1 MQKIKQH
8 SLTKRIRVTNVLT
21 KQETEFD
28 SMKAVESF
36 TGISVYMLH
45 KLTTNE
51 AIKTDEYIRS
61 PKTNVLYHIEFIFDY
76 VVSARSEFQ
85 DQEPISFTSVHKCCT
100 FFGISK
106 FTYYERAKISKVGIE
121 CPKPIVDKCDTKWYL
136 TFLKPIDGV
145 FHGNNGSN
153 RTNNN

>member
-1 MQKIKQH
+1 MQKIKEH
-8 SLTKRIRVTNVLT
+8 SLTKRIRVTNIVT
-21 KQETEFD
+21 KQVTEFD

-36 TGISVYMLH
+36 TGISLYILR
-45 KLTTNE
+45 KLSTNE

-61 PKTNVLYHIEFIFDY
+61 PKTNILYHIEFLFDY
-76 VVSARSEFQ
+76 IVSARSEFA

-106 FTYYERAKISKVGIE
+106 PTYYDRAKMSRVGIE
-121 CPKPIVDKCDTKWYL
+121 CPKPILDKCDTKWYL

-145 FHGNNGSN
+145 FHGNNK
-153 RTNNN
+153 TNNNRN